1 MTTRSSPFKP
11 PTLLLILLV
20 AMTTAHFFVPLE
32 SVVPFPWSLG
42 GALLVVAGTTLNI
55 VADQLF
61 KGYGSV
67 SACRGPDVLVTGGP
81 YALSRNPMYLGF
93 ACILFGIAVMLGSL
107 SPLLVAAIFIPLTN
121 RLYIKHEEAELAW
134 HEAETWSDYT
144 ARVRRWL

>member
-1 MTTRSSPFKP
+1 MTIRRSPFKP

-20 AMTTAHFFVPLE
+20 AMTTAHFVLPLA

-42 GALLVVAGTTLNI
+42 GALLVAAGGALNV
-55 VADQLF
+55 VADRLF
-61 KGYGSV
+61 KGHGCV

-93 ACILFGIAVMLGSL
+93 AFILFGIAVMLGSV
-107 SPLLVAAIFIPLTN
+107 SPLLVAAAFVPLTN
-121 RLYIKHEEAELAW
+121 TLFIKHEEAELAW
-134 HEAETWSDYT
+134 HEAEAWSAYT